1 MRIGLRIFVIG
12 LAWVVFLIQV
22 AWAGRQ
28 YNVAVVRHQDF
39 QLFEQAIEGF
49 IQELAELG
57 YQNRIQ
63 ITENYNAKSDI
74 HGLERKIKSLSRR
87 SDIDL
92 IFSIG
97 THSTKRLVRLVD
109 HIPIVFTIVGDPE
122 RAGIVS
128 NWKSSGKNYTGVETP
143 DYYSKVVRLMRHY
156 IPFERLGMIY
166 LEGSPSHEAGI
177 IQIVALSR
185 ILGFEFVRQGFPLRN
200 AKKVPFPRE
209 VIRKN
214 IKDCLESVC
223 PQVDVFFVQT
233 SNTFSR
239 NFDLFKAA
247 FSKYRLVSA
256 GDPTNIKKGLIMGI
270 GKDAHYFGAQCAKY
284 AIQILEGAS
293 PALLPMDVGGKLSI
307 EVNLKAA
314 DMIGYKPPFELLS
327 AADNLYLTLEMD
339 KGDDG
344 Q

>member
-1 MRIGLRIFVIG
+1 MRIGLRIFAVAI
-12 LAWVVFLIQV
+12 AWVVFLAQV
-22 AWAGRQ
+22 TWAGRQ
-28 YNVAVVRHQDF
+28 YNVVVVRHQDF

-49 IQELAELG
+49 VQELVELG
-57 YQNRIQ
+57 YRNRIR

-74 HGLERKIKSLSRR
+74 RNLETKIKSLSRR

-97 THSTKRLVRLVD
+97 THSTKRLIRSVN

-143 DYYSKVVRLMRHY
+143 DYYSKVVRLMHQY
-156 IPFERLGMIY
+156 IPFKRLGMIY

-177 IQIVALSR
+177 IQIIALSR

-200 AKKVPFPRE
+200 VKKVPFPTE
-209 VIRKN
+209 VIRNN
-214 IKDCLESVC
+214 IKACLESVC

-239 NFDLFKAA
+239 NFDLFNAA
-247 FSKYRLVSA
+247 FRKYRLVSA

-270 GKDAHYFGAQCAKY
+270 GKDAHYFGAQCAQY

-293 PALLPMDVGGKLSI
+293 PALLPMDAGGKLSI

-327 AADNLYLTLEMD
+327 AADNLYQTLEAD
-339 KGDDG
+339 KGDDDP
-344 Q
+344 

>member
-1 MRIGLRIFVIG
+1 MRIGLRIFAMAI
-12 LAWVVFLIQV
+12 AWVVFP
-22 AWAGRQ
+22 AEANWADRQ
-28 YNVAVVRHQDF
+28 YRVAVVRHQDF
-39 QLFEQAIEGF
+39 QLFERAIEGF
-49 IQELAELG
+49 IQALAELG
-57 YQNRIQ
+57 YRNRIR

-74 HGLERKIKSLSRR
+74 RDLETKIKSLSRR

-97 THSTKRLVRLVD
+97 THSTKRLVRSVN

-122 RAGIVS
+122 RAGIIS

-143 DYYSKVVRLMRHY
+143 DYYSKVVRLMYHY

-209 VIRKN
+209 VVRKN
-214 IKDCLESVC
+214 IQDCLESVC

-233 SNTFSR
+233 SNAFSR
-239 NFDLFKAA
+239 NFDLFNTA
-247 FSKYRLVSA
+247 FLKYRLISA

-270 GKDAHYFGAQCAKY
+270 GKDAHFFGAQCARY
-284 AIQILEGAS
+284 AVQILEGAS
-293 PALLPMDVGGKLSI
+293 PTLLPMDVGGKLSI
-307 EVNLKAA
+307 EINLKAA

-327 AADNLYLTLEMD
+327 AADNLYRTLETD
-339 KGDDG
+339 KGDGG